1 MSKIEDTLN
10 EVSESAQI
18 EGIVFTVIIYNDALR
33 IIKEESEQQSI
44 AFHNWTL
51 DNHYMSIMRNK
62 ERMFF
67 QPMQAPLHT
76 HTELYQLFLNDQN
89 K

>member
-1 MSKIEDTLN
+1 MSKTKE
-10 EVSESAQI
+10 EHI
-18 EGIVFTVIIYNDALR
+18 EGCRKYETPNGNDA
-33 IIKEESEQQSI
+33 INHDDVEEAMDSFAEQQSI

-51 DNHYMSIMRNK
+51 DNHYMSIIRNK

-76 HTELYQLFLNDQN
+76 HAELYQLFLNDQN